1 MAKPTETTVRIGQDR
16 LDLVPALADCDY
28 WLEPTE
34 YNVIVAPAEAPKT
47 VGKAGLIIAPDD
59 TRENADLAIQIGR
72 LVAASP
78 VAFNYERWPKGTNP
92 PQVGQVV
99 WYARYAGT
107 QYEGPDGRT
116 YRMIKDKDI
125 GAVVPPLKNRTN
137 KTAAPYNADTED
149 AMKDKAA

>member
-16 LDLVPALADCDY
+16 LDLVPDLAACDY

-34 YNVIVAPAEAPKT
+34 YNVIVAPAEAPVT
-47 VGKAGLIIAPDD
+47 VGKMGLIIAADD

-78 VAFNYERWPKGTNP
+78 VAFNYERWPKGTKP

-125 GAVVPPLKNRTN
+125 GAVVPPLK
-137 KTAAPYNADTED
+137 KAEDKVSIVYNANAERAVKTE
-149 AMKDKAA
+149 AA